1 VLSHRNPRLFRRVL
15 HEARPFWLSMLA
27 ILVLDL
33 LAAPLFLLTPLPL
46 KIAVDSSIGDKPLP
60 GPIESVVG
68 WWTQGSASKILVVA
82 VVLLLAIAAM
92 TQLQALLAYVL
103 RSQAGERMT
112 LGFRAKLFRHAQR
125 LSLTFHDVRGTS
137 DSIFRIQYDAP
148 ALQWITVYGVLPFA
162 AMLFTIAATFYVT
175 FRISWELAV
184 VAVCITPFL
193 AALSHAYTWGMRPR
207 YTDAIAR
214 ESSALRV
221 VQEALTA
228 VRVVKA
234 FGREDDEQGL
244 FVDRSRRGVR
254 ARVRLS
260 FSEGAFGFFV
270 NMATAAGAASVLFL
284 GVRGVEAGTLTLGEL
299 LMVMAYLTQLYTP
312 IQNISKDL
320 ASMQSSFGS
329 AQRAFELLDQLPEVP
344 ERPDA
349 KRLAR
354 ARGAVEFRGVTFAYG
369 EAAPAL
375 RDITIAVRPGAR
387 VGIAG
392 RTGAG
397 KTTLVSLLM
406 RFYDP
411 AAGQILLDGVDLREY
426 RLADLRN
433 QFSMV
438 LQEPVLFAATI
449 AENIAYAHPG
459 ASDAEIADAARAAN
473 AHDFISALADG
484 YETPVGERG
493 MQLSGGERQ
502 RLSLARAFL
511 KDAPVLILDEPTSS
525 VDVKTEA
532 VIMEATR
539 RLMDGRTTFMIA
551 HRLGTLD
558 LCDVLVELDS
568 GVVTGVTEHHARA
581 KGRVPRAWR
590 RAFARST

>member
-1 VLSHRNPRLFRRVL
+1 VPSHRRPRLFARVL
-15 HEARPFWLSMLA
+15 RETRSYWPYTLA
-27 ILVLDL
+27 LLVLDL

-46 KIAVDSSIGDKPLP
+46 KIAVDSSIGNKPLP
-60 GPIESVVG
+60 APIEAAVG
-68 WWTQGSASKILVVA
+68 WWTQGSASRILVFA
-82 VVLLLAIAAM
+82 VVLQLAIVAL

-125 LSLTFHDVRGTS
+125 LSLSFHDDRGTA
-137 DSIFRIQYDAP
+137 DSIFRIQWDAP
-148 ALQWITVYGVLPFA
+148 ALQWITVYGVLPFTA
-162 AMLFTIAATFYVT
+162 LFVTIAMTFYVT
-175 FRISWELAV
+175 FRISWQLAV
-184 VAVCITPFL
+184 VAICVTPIV
-193 AALSHAYTWGMRPR
+193 AGLSHAYTWRMRAR
-207 YTDAIAR
+207 YTDALAM
-214 ESSALRV
+214 ESSALQV

-234 FGREDDEQGL
+234 FGREDAEQDR

-260 FSEGAFGFFV
+260 FSEGVFGVFV
-270 NMATAAGAASVLFL
+270 NMATAAGAALVLFF
-284 GVRGVEAGTLTLGEL
+284 GVRGVQAGTLTLGEL

-312 IQNISKDL
+312 IENISQDF
-320 ASMQSSFGS
+320 ATMQSSFGS

-344 ERPDA
+344 ERRDA
-349 KRLAR
+349 KRLRR
-354 ARGAVEFRGVTFAYG
+354 AQGAVTFRGVTFAYG
-369 EAAPAL
+369 DAAPAL
-375 RDITIAVRPGAR
+375 RDVWILIPPGTK

-411 AAGQILLDGVDLREY
+411 TAGEVLLDGVDLRQY
-426 RLADLRN
+426 KLVDLRN

-449 AENIAYAHPG
+449 AENIAYARPE
-459 ASDAEIADAARAAN
+459 ANDDEIVAAARAAN
-473 AHDFISALADG
+473 AHDFISAFPDG
-484 YETPVGERG
+484 YETRVGERG
-493 MQLSGGERQ
+493 MRLSGGERQ

-511 KDAPVLILDEPTSS
+511 KDAPMLILDEPTSS
-525 VDVKTEA
+525 VDIETEA
-532 VIMEATR
+532 AIMEATQ
-539 RLMDGRTTFMIA
+539 RLMEGRTTFMIA

-558 LCDVLVELDS
+558 LCDVLVELD
-568 GVVTGVTEHHARA
+568 GGAVT
-581 KGRVPRAWR
+581 RVSERDSAATRPSNASLR
-590 RAFARST
+590 RAFVRS